1 MANLLIP
8 WQTRQKR
15 RILPDTMIQ
24 EIGRSVKCQ
33 KLNKFIN
40 RTPIL
45 SVNKPKARR
54 GDQFPGDPRWLSGQ
68 AGTFYPLTV
77 LSRRNLTPRQ
87 TRPTSRDCQGIAPR
101 RGAPLKCGRNL
112 RFPTNAPSLKC
123 PLRGDQ
129 FPGIPRWLSG
139 HAGTFYPLTAP
150 PAGRKFFQMRAA
162 RHTATIHSSLFTIL
176 FPLAPPGG
184 IPRPSIPTPLP
195 GIAKELLPAGA
206 LSPPG
211 HGPCPGCVRVG
222 LACPQILSANCSP
235 QGQGGFP
242 ISWGYDKISAGAVGA
257 RFYTNKSGAKEN
269 HLCRELWV
277 WPGRPLQNMI

>member
-1 MANLLIP
+1 M
-8 WQTRQKR
+8 QTRQKR

-68 AGTFYPLTV
+68 AGTFYPLT
-77 LSRRNLTPRQ
+77 
-87 TRPTSRDCQGIAPR
+87 
-101 RGAPLKCGRNL
+101 
-112 RFPTNAPSLKC
+112 
-123 PLRGDQ
+123 
-129 FPGIPRWLSG
+129 
-139 HAGTFYPLTAP
+139 AP
-150 PAGRKFFQMRAA
+150 PAGRKFFQIRAA

-184 IPRPSIPTPLP
+184 IPHPGKPALLP

-206 LSPPG
+206 
-211 HGPCPGCVRVG
+211 
-222 LACPQILSANCSP
+222 
-235 QGQGGFP
+235 GGFP

>member
-1 MANLLIP
+1 M
-8 WQTRQKR
+8 QTRQKR

-40 RTPIL
+40 RTPKL
-45 SVNKPKARR
+45 SVNKPNPLR
-54 GDQFPGDPRWLSGQ
+54 GDQFPGDPRWLSG
-68 AGTFYPLTV
+68 
-77 LSRRNLTPRQ
+77 
-87 TRPTSRDCQGIAPR
+87 
-101 RGAPLKCGRNL
+101 
-112 RFPTNAPSLKC
+112 
-123 PLRGDQ
+123 
-129 FPGIPRWLSG
+129 
-139 HAGTFYPLTAP
+139 HAGTFFPLTAP

-235 QGQGGFP
+235 QGQGASLFHG
-242 ISWGYDKISAGAVGA
+242 D
-257 RFYTNKSGAKEN
+257 
-269 HLCRELWV
+269 
-277 WPGRPLQNMI
+277 MIK